1 MNTDMIAVAQL
12 GRLDAVIEIHGSSKP
27 GSRRRERLTTTQHRD
42 RLLAV
47 LTV

>member
-1 MNTDMIAVAQL
+1 MNTDMVEIAQL
-12 GRLDAVIEIHGSSKP
+12 GRLDAVIEIHAARQ
-27 GSRRRERLTTTQHRD
+27 RRARLTTTQHRD